1 MEDVDA
7 KKVDAVC
14 RSSRFREKGNGMIL
28 EENGTGNILR
38 FLSENGYR
46 SCEALELRKEI
57 EQSKQK
63 YESLIEK
70 QSNMPGKDKLAEA
83 VIKYYLFQL
92 EKLKKALPYDAMGCE
107 STVPLLMLQEFQK
120 ETIVEDITRF
130 LGNPDDLIKKEL
142 KREVQKFCLIH
153 LDPGGTLLCQALLI
167 QGNRR

>member
-70 QSNMPGKDKLAEA
+70 QSNMPGKDKPAEA

-92 EKLKKALPYDAMGCE
+92 KKLKKALPYDAMGCE

-130 LGNPDDLIKKEL
+130 LGNPDDLIEEEL
-142 KREVQKFCLIH
+142 KREVQKFSLIH
-153 LDPGGTLLCQALLI
+153 LDPGGTLLCQDLFI

>member
-1 MEDVDA
+1 MPL
-7 KKVDAVC
+7 
-14 RSSRFREKGNGMIL
+14 GMF
-28 EENGTGNILR
+28 G
-38 FLSENGYR
+38 
-46 SCEALELRKEI
+46 
-57 EQSKQK
+57 
-63 YESLIEK
+63 SLIEK